1 VRKSRNSS
9 SGLYRCRRRSAY
21 DRRRTNAMRFLMNT
35 LLAHPIPRLIH
46 AFRQN
51 PLWIRSGCAAVFVS
65 PAKPRSRHPRSL
77 AWYNYSSQ
85 SFGAS
90 SILLSKLLAW
100 QYTHLNPSL
109 PSSAPRRAHYF
120 SQTLNLSRLG
130 LIVER
135 SHSATPSSRRKSS
148 FFSSARIALELFAAA
163 RSPSQASGV
172 RSSSSPRTR
181 S

>member
-1 VRKSRNSS
+1 MRKSRNSS
-9 SGLYRCRRRSAY
+9 SGLCRCRRRSAY

-46 AFRQN
+46 AFRKTLSGYARAAPLSSCPLRSPALAIRGHWRGTITALN
-51 PLWIRSGCAAVFVS
+51 PLAPVLSCF
-65 PAKPRSRHPRSL
+65 
-77 AWYNYSSQ
+77 
-85 SFGAS
+85 
-90 SILLSKLLAW
+90 SKLLAW

-135 SHSATPSSRRKSS
+135 SHSAAPSSRRKSS